1 MISELGGR
9 LPSTHS
15 SRQPLRCAARVF
27 VVAHHLLKRYLGALQ
42 PVVCQNHARQLR
54 LLWSSIYR
62 TLASLNLSCQRRL
75 FEVLNRLGRWSAY
88 GQTLLSGENSGS
100 DQLIVVELIKRRTG
114 QDSIVSTIA
123 FGNQSFSPRPGR
135 GDPGPPQRN
144 AQNANEHSCA
154 LVAQHA
160 RRGSAGLL

>member
-9 LPSTHS
+9 LPITHS

-27 VVAHHLLKRYLGALQ
+27 VVAHHLLKMYLGALQ
-42 PVVCQNHARQLR
+42 PVVCQNHARQVR
-54 LLWSSIYR
+54 LLWSSIHR
-62 TLASLNLSCQRRL
+62 TLASLNLGCQLGL

-114 QDSIVSTIA
+114 QDSIQLLVYVSLPVG
-123 FGNQSFSPRPGR
+123 FL
-135 GDPGPPQRN
+135 
-144 AQNANEHSCA
+144 EEKKKVH
-154 LVAQHA
+154 
-160 RRGSAGLL
+160 

>member
-62 TLASLNLSCQRRL
+62 TLASLNLSCQLWL

-114 QDSIVSTIA
+114 QDRMYVCMWGLISKHRQL
-123 FGNQSFSPRPGR
+123 GPRV
-135 GDPGPPQRN
+135 QCVYF
-144 AQNANEHSCA
+144 E
-154 LVAQHA
+154 L
-160 RRGSAGLL
+160 

>member
-62 TLASLNLSCQRRL
+62 TLASLNLSCQLWL

-114 QDSIVSTIA
+114 QDMCVCMYVCMYVGSVHVAEWLGWHPTK
-123 FGNQSFSPRPGR
+123 GRTQVRYLLQPGKY
-135 GDPGPPQRN
+135 
-144 AQNANEHSCA
+144 
-154 LVAQHA
+154 L
-160 RRGSAGLL
+160 RRL

>member
-62 TLASLNLSCQRRL
+62 SLASLNLSCQRRL

-100 DQLIVVELIKRRTG
+100 DQLIVVELIK
-114 QDSIVSTIA
+114 
-123 FGNQSFSPRPGR
+123 
-135 GDPGPPQRN
+135 
-144 AQNANEHSCA
+144 A
-154 LVAQHA
+154 LVSRWSADGQHCCVL
-160 RRGSAGLL
+160 RTVGLIVINRGGN